1 MSMRRQSKIIWSF
14 DSRLLTRD
22 LAKEVVSAR
31 VDALRLVY
39 GRDYSHETLAFLEVF
54 AATKLEKKD
63 DFKPSIILDL
73 SEGPRASIKDLAE
86 PRELNFGD
94 KVTLSLAG
102 KTDFMINARYWDG
115 LFQKDAFVFV
125 GYGHAVLK
133 TLTVNKE
140 QATCE
145 VIQGGTVFPTSEI
158 HIPETRLKPTLKDLD
173 PERLKKILNLGI
185 DYIVLPGL
193 HEVSEVN
200 ELRAM
205 LATLIQN
212 VPWLILRI
220 DSKNTYD
227 RARDLMDGA
236 EGIFISR
243 REMALT
249 LDPAAVTIFTKELT
263 QLANDRAKLVFTA
276 SEMLGSMRRQP
287 TPTRAEVSDI
297 ANAISDGTDALV
309 VSEEV
314 THGPFGTRAIDVINK
329 IIFDTE
335 QRSDMSLNWVKLTPR
350 IETEMDAVAYGAYTT
365 AERINAKAIVCITIS
380 GNTALR
386 LASFRTPIPIIAVTF
401 SEIVN
406 RRMNLVR
413 GVTGLVLET
422 SPAMDDVLPIV
433 NERLLRY
440 SWLKPGDKIVFVS
453 ITLSSLGREGSNLF
467 TIQLLT

>member
-1 MSMRRQSKIIWSF
+1 MNMKRQSKIIWSY
-14 DSRLLTRD
+14 DSRLLTKD
-22 LAKEVVSAR
+22 LANEVVSAR
-31 VDALRLVY
+31 VDAIRLVY
-39 GRDYSHETLAFLEVF
+39 GRDYSEETLAFLEAF
-54 AATKLEKKD
+54 SAAKVVKKED
-63 DFKPSIILDL
+63 SKPSIILDL
-73 SEGPRASIKDLAE
+73 SEGPRASIRGLTE
-86 PRELNFGD
+86 PKELNFGD

-102 KTDFMINARYWDG
+102 ETDFKINARYWDG
-115 LFQKDAFVFV
+115 LFQKGAFVFV
-125 GYGHAVLK
+125 GYGHAVLQ
-133 TLTVNKE
+133 TLNVDKD

-145 VIQGGTVFPTSEI
+145 VIQGGTVFPTSEL
-158 HIPETRLKPTLKDLD
+158 HIPETRVKPTLKDLD
-173 PERLKKILNLGI
+173 ADRLKKILNLGI

-193 HEVSEVN
+193 HEVSEV
-200 ELRAM
+200 ESLRAM
-205 LATLIQN
+205 LAKLISN

-220 DSKNTYD
+220 DSKSTYD
-227 RARDLMDGA
+227 KAPDLMNSAD
-236 EGIFISR
+236 GIFISR

-249 LDPAAVTIFTKELT
+249 LDPASVTIYTKELT
-263 QLANDRAKLVFTA
+263 QLANDHAKLVFTA

-314 THGPFGTRAIDVINK
+314 THGPFGARAIDVINK
-329 IIFDTE
+329 IISDTE
-335 QRSDMSLNWVKLTPR
+335 QRTDLSLNWVKLTPR

-365 AERINAKAIVCITIS
+365 AERIDAKAIVCITIS

-401 SEIVN
+401 SDVVN

-422 SPAMDDVLPIV
+422 SPTIDDVLPIV

-467 TIQLLT
+467 TIQLLS